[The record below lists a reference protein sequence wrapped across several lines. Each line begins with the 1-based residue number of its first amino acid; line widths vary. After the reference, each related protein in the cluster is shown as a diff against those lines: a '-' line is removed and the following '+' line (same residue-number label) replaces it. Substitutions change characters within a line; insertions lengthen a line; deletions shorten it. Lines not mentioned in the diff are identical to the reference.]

1 MDPLPERRA
10 RAVVTAD
17 RRTPPRLSVVGVE
30 RENARNVLREIQER
44 GLYPLDR
51 IEVAHALARE
61 EVGFVACPP
70 EDLSGEVFLV
80 LGGDGTFLRA
90 AHLARGQPL
99 AGVNLGALG
108 FLTLYSLE
116 ELPRLLE
123 AIRTGAWTVESR
135 SGLEVRLPGE
145 TLIAYND
152 LVVRS
157 SMPSRLVRVQVRVGE
172 GERLFDFFA
181 DGVIVAT
188 PTGSTAYNLSVMGP
202 VLFPR
207 IQGVVVT
214 PLAAHTLSAR
224 PVVLPSEV
232 VLEIVAWSKH
242 GEEVLAI
249 VDGLAYRTLPSGNRL
264 EVTVSEGR
272 LNLLRTDWAPGFFD
286 VLRRKLRWG

>member
-1 MDPLPERRA
+1 M
-10 RAVVTAD
+10 TAD
-17 RRTPPRLSVVGVE
+17 RGTPPRLSVVGVD
-30 RENARNVLREIQER
+30 REDARTVLREIRER

-51 IEVAHALARE
+51 LEVASTLAKGGE
-61 EVGFVACPP
+61 GFTVRPP
-70 EDLSGEVFLV
+70 EALEGEVFLV

-90 AHLARGQPL
+90 AHLARGRPL

-108 FLTLYSLE
+108 FLTLYSPE

-123 AIRTGAWTVESR
+123 AIARRAWKVEPR

-145 TLIAYND
+145 TLLAYND

-207 IQGVVVT
+207 IHGVVVT
-214 PLAAHTLSAR
+214 PLAAHTLTAR
-224 PVVLPSEV
+224 PVVLPAET
-232 VLEIVAWSKH
+232 VLEIEAWSKH
-242 GEEVLAI
+242 GEEILAI
-249 VDGLAYRTLPSGNRL
+249 VDGLAYRTLPEGSRL
-264 EVTVSEGR
+264 EITVSGGC

>member
-1 MDPLPERRA
+1 M
-10 RAVVTAD
+10 TAD
-17 RRTPPRLSVVGVE
+17 RRRPPRLSVVGMD
-30 RENARNVLREIQER
+30 RDDARTVLREIR
-44 GLYPLDR
+44 GKGLYPLDR
-51 IEVAHALARE
+51 LEVASTLAGE
-61 EVGFVACPP
+61 EADFAVRPP
-70 EDLSGEVFLV
+70 EELAGEVFLV

-90 AHLARGQPL
+90 AHLARGRPL

-108 FLTLYSLE
+108 FLTLYSPE

-123 AIRTGAWTVESR
+123 AIRAGAWEVEAR
-135 SGLEVRLPGE
+135 SGLDVRLPGE
-145 TLIAYND
+145 DLLAYND

-157 SMPSRLVRVQVRVGE
+157 SMPSRLVRIQVRVGE
-172 GERLFDFFA
+172 GERLFDFYA

-214 PLAAHTLSAR
+214 PLAAHTLTAR
-224 PVVLPSEV
+224 PVVLPAEA
-232 VLEIVAWSKH
+232 VLEIEAWSKH

-249 VDGLAYRTLPSGNRL
+249 VDGLAYRSLPSGSRL
-264 EVTVSEGR
+264 EVVASGGR
-272 LNLLRTDWAPGFFD
+272 LNLLRTGWAPGFFD